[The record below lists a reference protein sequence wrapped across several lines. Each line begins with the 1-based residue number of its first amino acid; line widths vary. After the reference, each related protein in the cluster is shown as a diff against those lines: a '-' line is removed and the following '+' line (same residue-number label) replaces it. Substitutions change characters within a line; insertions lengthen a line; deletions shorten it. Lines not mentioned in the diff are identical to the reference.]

1 MFMLL
6 SSISSS
12 PVFSTGFYWFFLVSS
27 TRTSERSENTSKK
40 AVQDLPA
47 VSF

>member
-1 MFMLL
+1 MVMLL

-12 PVFSTGFYWFFLVSS
+12 LVFSTGFYWFFLVSS

-40 AVQDLPA
+40 ALQDLPA
-47 VSF
+47 ASF

>member
-1 MFMLL
+1 MVMLL

-12 PVFSTGFYWFFLVSS
+12 LVFSTGFYWFFLVSS
-27 TRTSERSENTSKK
+27 IRTSERSENTSKK

-47 VSF
+47 ASF